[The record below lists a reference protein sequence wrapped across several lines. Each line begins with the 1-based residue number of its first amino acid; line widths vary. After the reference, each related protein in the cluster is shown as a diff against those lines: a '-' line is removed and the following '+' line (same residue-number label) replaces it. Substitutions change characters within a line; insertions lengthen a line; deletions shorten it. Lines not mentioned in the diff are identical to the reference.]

1 RRPTDVRG
9 YALTVLMGLAC
20 IFALQWAR
28 PLLVPL
34 VFGILISYALE
45 PIVSRLVQWRIPRGL
60 AAPLVFTTT
69 LAAVAALGY
78 ALSYQVTAAADRLP
92 SAAHEVREAIQTYRR
107 GAPGPV
113 AKVQEAAKE

>member
-1 RRPTDVRG
+1 MTGSALALQLRVGDERVTRTQNVVPMPRTPSTTEVRVPGSTRRPTDVRG

-60 AAPLVFTTT
+60 AAP
-69 LAAVAALGY
+69 
-78 ALSYQVTAAADRLP
+78 
-92 SAAHEVREAIQTYRR
+92 
-107 GAPGPV
+107 
-113 AKVQEAAKE
+113 